1 MKIPFISINSKNHN
15 LWKNLN
21 ASFKRVFNS
30 EVFLLGKELENF
42 EKNFAKFIKTKYCLG
57 VGSGTDA
64 LELVLRAINVNKDD
78 AVITVSHTA
87 VATISAIERA
97 GATPVLIDI
106 NKNTYTMDLNLIEK
120 KINIILNNNLIPKC
134 IIPVHIYGQVAAIE
148 KIKIICKKYNI
159 FLLEDAAQAHGAMYR
174 NKMVGNLGDAAAFSF
189 YPTKNIGALGDAGA
203 ITTNNKKLY
212 DRLLMLRQ
220 YGWKN
225 RISYEPGIVSR
236 MDEIQAAILNIKI
249 KNFKINFALRQKIA
263 KMYLTKIKN
272 HLIQLPEISKDTL
285 HAFHLFVVRVEKRNK
300 FRKYLKEHGIETM
313 IHYPV
318 PVHLQKAYKH
328 RLPLYFS
335 YKSTENIM
343 NNIVSIPIYP
353 NLSPN
358 KAQYIIK
365 TINSFK

>member
-15 LWKNLN
+15 LSKNIR

-106 NKNTYTMDLNLIEK
+106 NQNTFTMDLNLIEK
-120 KINIILNNNLIPKC
+120 KINIILKSNLTPKC
-134 IIPVHIYGQVAAIE
+134 IIPVHIYGQVADIE

-203 ITTNNKKLY
+203 ITTNNRKLY
-212 DRLLMLRQ
+212 NRLLMLRQ
-220 YGWKN
+220 YGWKK

-249 KNFKINFALRQKIA
+249 KNF
-263 KMYLTKIKN
+263 
-272 HLIQLPEISKDTL
+272 
-285 HAFHLFVVRVEKRNK
+285 
-300 FRKYLKEHGIETM
+300 
-313 IHYPV
+313 
-318 PVHLQKAYKH
+318 
-328 RLPLYFS
+328 
-335 YKSTENIM
+335 
-343 NNIVSIPIYP
+343 
-353 NLSPN
+353 
-358 KAQYIIK
+358 
-365 TINSFK
+365 